1 MTTAPPRPAG
11 PAGAPLPTPYATP
24 EALVHDAPQDHRQ
37 DLVLDPVQQA
47 IDDIAA
53 GRPVV
58 VVDDEN
64 RENEGDL
71 IVAAEKITP
80 EIVAFMMS
88 ECRGLICA
96 PMEGAELERLALP
109 QMVEHNTES
118 MRTAFTVSVDAGPAH
133 GVTTGISAS
142 DRAVTL
148 RLLAS
153 GESTA
158 GDFVRP
164 GHIFP
169 LRARAGGVLARNG
182 HTEAA
187 VDLARL
193 AGLRPAGAIVE
204 IADADGVMLRLPE
217 LIPFARK
224 HGLTIISIED
234 LVAHRLATET
244 QTAPVS
250 PAPDPTVVR
259 EAEVHLPTSLGEF
272 TAYGYRATA
281 DGVEHV
287 ALVHGEIGDG
297 EDVLVRV
304 HSECL
309 TGDIFHSQRCDCGPQ
324 LDASMRR
331 VTEAGRGVVVYLRGH
346 EGRGIGLL
354 SKLRAY
360 ELQERGADTLDAN
373 LELGLPADARDYAAG
388 ARILADLGVRSLRL
402 MTNNPD
408 KITALVRHGLTVSA
422 REAMPVMAGEHNLRY
437 LRTKRDRMGHDL
449 PWLDGAAA
457 PTCGNQ

>member
-1 MTTAPPRPAG
+1 MTSAPI
-11 PAGAPLPTPYATP
+11 LYSTDY
-24 EALVHDAPQDHRQ
+24 PQDTAYSE
-37 DLVLDPVQQA
+37 DAAEFALDPVEQA
-47 IDDIAA
+47 IADIAA

-71 IVAAEKITP
+71 VIAAEKATP

-88 ECRGLICA
+88 ECRGMICA
-96 PMEGAELERLALP
+96 PMEGDELDRLELP
-109 QMVEHNTES
+109 QMVQQNTES
-118 MRTAFTVSVDAGPAH
+118 MRTAFTITVDAAPEH

-142 DRAVTL
+142 DRATTL
-148 RLLAS
+148 QLLAS
-153 GESTA
+153 GTA
-158 GDFVRP
+158 QPTDFVRP

-169 LRARAGGVLARNG
+169 LRARSGGVLVRDG

-204 IADADGVMLRLPE
+204 IAGEDGRMLRLPE

-234 LVAHRLATET
+234 LIAYRRSTE
-244 QTAPVS
+244 
-250 PAPDPTVVR
+250 PTVKR
-259 EAEVHLPTSLGEF
+259 EARTQLPTTFGDF
-272 TAYGYRATA
+272 TAYGYRSTV

-297 EDVLVRV
+297 EDIVVRV

-309 TGDIFHSQRCDCGPQ
+309 TGDVFHSLRCDCGPQ
-324 LDASMRR
+324 LETAMRHIA
-331 VTEAGRGVVVYLRGH
+331 TEGRGVVVYLRGH

-360 ELQERGADTLDAN
+360 ELQELGRDTLDAN
-373 LELGLPADARDYAAG
+373 LELGLPADARDYGAG
-388 ARILADLGVRSLRL
+388 AQILKDLGVRSLRL
-402 MTNNPD
+402 MTNNPEKTD
-408 KITALVRHGLTVSA
+408 ALVHHGLTVTD
-422 REAMPVMAGEHNLRY
+422 RLPMPIRAGEHNLRY

-449 PWLDGAAA
+449 PWLDTTTAS
-457 PTCGNQ
+457 TCGNQ

>member
-1 MTTAPPRPAG
+1 MSHPISALPPWD
-11 PAGAPLPTPYATP
+11 AT
-24 EALVHDAPQDHRQ
+24 
-37 DLVLDPVQQA
+37 DLSLDPVEQA
-47 IDDIAA
+47 IRDIAA

-58 VVDDEN
+58 VVDDED

-71 IVAAEKITP
+71 VIAAEMATP
-80 EIVAFMMS
+80 EVVAFMMS

-96 PMEGAELERLALP
+96 PMESDELERLQLP

-118 MRTAFTVSVDAGPAH
+118 MRTAFTVSVDAAPAH
-133 GVTTGISAS
+133 GVTTGISAA
-142 DRAVTL
+142 DRATTL
-148 RLLAS
+148 RMLAS
-153 GESTA
+153 GAHEPS
-158 GDFVRP
+158 DFVRP

-169 LRARAGGVLARNG
+169 LRAKAGGVLVRNG

-204 IADADGVMLRLPE
+204 IAGEDGVMLRLPE
-217 LIPFARK
+217 LVPFARK

-234 LVAHRLATET
+234 LIAYRRSSE
-244 QTAPVS
+244 
-250 PAPDPTVVR
+250 PTVRR
-259 EAEVHLPTSLGEF
+259 EAEVQLPTAHGEF
-272 TAYGYRATA
+272 TAYGYRSTV

-309 TGDIFHSQRCDCGPQ
+309 TGDIFHSLRCDCGPQ
-324 LDASMRR
+324 LQASMDRI
-331 VTEAGRGVVVYLRGH
+331 TEAGRGVVVYLRGH

-360 ELQERGADTLDAN
+360 ELQERGRDTLDAN

-388 ARILADLGVRSLRL
+388 AQILGDLGVRSLRL

-408 KITALVRHGLTVSA
+408 KIDALTRHGLTVEG
-422 REAMPVMAGEHNLRY
+422 REPMPVQAGEHNLRY

-449 PWLDGAAA
+449 PWLDAGTAS
-457 PTCGNQ
+457 TCGNQ

>member
-1 MTTAPPRPAG
+1 MTTHPSPVTTAPEA
-11 PAGAPLPTPYATP
+11 PAGAPELAAWLSAGA
-24 EALVHDAPQDHRQ
+24 E
-37 DLVLDPVQQA
+37 DLRLDPVEQA
-47 IDDIAA
+47 IADIAA

-58 VVDDEN
+58 VVDDED

-71 IVAAEKITP
+71 VVAAEKATP

-96 PMEGAELERLALP
+96 PMEAEELERLRLP

-118 MRTAFTVSVDAGPAH
+118 MSTAFTVSVDASRAH
-133 GVTTGISAS
+133 GVTTGISAA
-142 DRAVTL
+142 DRSTTL
-148 RLLAS
+148 RLLAEGGS
-153 GESTA
+153 EPA
-158 GDFVRP
+158 DFVRP
-164 GHIFP
+164 GHVFP
-169 LRARAGGVLARNG
+169 LRARPGGVLARNG

-204 IADADGVMLRLPE
+204 IAGEDGTMLRLPE
-217 LIPFARK
+217 LVPFARK

-234 LVAHRLATET
+234 LIAYRRGSE
-244 QTAPVS
+244 
-250 PAPDPTVVR
+250 PAVRR
-259 EAEVHLPTSLGEF
+259 EAEVKLPTAFGEF
-272 TAYGYRATA
+272 TAYGYRSTV

-297 EDVLVRV
+297 EDLLVRV

-309 TGDIFHSQRCDCGPQ
+309 TGDIFQSQRCDCGPQ
-324 LDASMRR
+324 LQASMERIAA
-331 VTEAGRGVVVYLRGH
+331 EGRGAVVYLRGH

-360 ELQERGADTLDAN
+360 ELQERGHDTLDAN

-388 ARILADLGVRSLRL
+388 ARILTDLGVRSLRL
-402 MTNNPD
+402 MTNNPE
-408 KITALVRHGLTVSA
+408 KSAALVRGGLEVTG
-422 REAMPVMAGEHNLRY
+422 REPMPGPVGEHNLRY

-449 PWLDGAAA
+449 PWLETAPAAA
-457 PTCGNQ
+457 CGNQ

>member
-1 MTTAPPRPAG
+1 MSATT
-11 PAGAPLPTPYATP
+11 PTWYSTDNR
-24 EALVHDAPQDHRQ
+24 E
-37 DLVLDPVQQA
+37 DLSLDPVEQA
-47 IDDIAA
+47 IRDIAA

-58 VVDDEN
+58 VVDDED

-71 IVAAEKITP
+71 VIAAEKATP

-96 PMEGAELERLALP
+96 PMEGEALDRLQLP
-109 QMVEHNTES
+109 QMVDHNTES
-118 MRTAFTVSVDAGPAH
+118 MKTAFTVSVDASAAH
-133 GVTTGISAS
+133 GVSTGISAA
-142 DRAVTL
+142 DRATTL
-148 RLLAS
+148 RLLADGRS
-153 GESTA
+153 EA

-169 LRARAGGVLARNG
+169 LRAKPGGVLVRNG

-193 AGLRPAGAIVE
+193 AGLAPAGAIVE
-204 IADADGVMLRLPE
+204 IAGEDGVMLRLPE

-234 LVAHRLATET
+234 LIAYRRSSE
-244 QTAPVS
+244 
-250 PAPDPTVVR
+250 PTVRR
-259 EAEVHLPTSLGEF
+259 EAEVHLPTSFGEF
-272 TAYGYRATA
+272 TAYGYRSTV

-309 TGDIFHSQRCDCGPQ
+309 TGDIFHSLRCDCGPQ
-324 LDASMRR
+324 LQASMERI
-331 VTEAGRGVVVYLRGH
+331 TEAGRGVVVYLRGH

-360 ELQERGADTLDAN
+360 ELQEQGRDTLDAN

-388 ARILADLGVRSLRL
+388 AQILENLGVRSVRL
-402 MTNNPD
+402 MTNNPE
-408 KITALVRHGLTVSA
+408 KTTALVRHGLKVSG
-422 REAMPVMAGEHNLRY
+422 REPMPVQAGEHNLRY

-449 PWLDGAAA
+449 PWLDATASA
-457 PTCGNQ
+457 CGNQ

>member
-1 MTTAPPRPAG
+1 MTAQPAW
-11 PAGAPLPTPYATP
+11 LHR
-24 EALVHDAPQDHRQ
+24 EHDAPVE
-37 DLVLDPVQQA
+37 DLSLDPVEQA
-47 IDDIAA
+47 IRDIAA

-58 VVDDEN
+58 VVDDED

-71 IVAAEKITP
+71 VIAAEKATP

-96 PMEGAELERLALP
+96 PMENDELERLELP

-118 MRTAFTVSVDAGPAH
+118 MKTAFTVSVDASAAH
-133 GVTTGISAS
+133 GVSTGISAA
-142 DRAVTL
+142 DRAATL
-148 RLLAS
+148 RLLA
-153 GESTA
+153 GGTA
-158 GDFVRP
+158 GPGDFVRP

-169 LRARAGGVLARNG
+169 LRARTGGVLVRNG

-204 IADADGVMLRLPE
+204 IAGEDGVMLRLPQ
-217 LIPFARK
+217 LVPFARK

-234 LVAHRLATET
+234 LIAYRRTSE
-244 QTAPVS
+244 
-250 PAPDPTVVR
+250 PTVRR
-259 EAEVHLPTSLGEF
+259 EAEVRLPTSFGAF
-272 TAYGYRATA
+272 TAYGYRSTV

-287 ALVHGEIGDG
+287 ALVHGDIGDG
-297 EDVLVRV
+297 DDVLVRV

-309 TGDIFHSQRCDCGPQ
+309 TGDIFQSQRCDCGPQ
-324 LDASMRR
+324 LHASMRR
-331 VTEAGRGVVVYLRGH
+331 ITEEGRGVVVYLRGH

-388 ARILADLGVRSLRL
+388 AQILKDLGVRSLRL
-402 MTNNPD
+402 MTNNPE
-408 KITALVRHGLTVSA
+408 KTAAILRHGLVVTG
-422 REAMPVMAGEHNLRY
+422 REPMPVQAGEHNLRY

-449 PWLDGAAA
+449 PWLDAATVS
-457 PTCGNQ
+457 TCGNQ

>member
-1 MTTAPPRPAG
+1 MSA
-11 PAGAPLPTPYATP
+11 LPTWYPTDNDDTEGFA
-24 EALVHDAPQDHRQ
+24 
-37 DLVLDPVQQA
+37 LDPVEQA
-47 IDDIAA
+47 IRDIAA

-58 VVDDEN
+58 VVDDED

-71 IVAAEKITP
+71 VIAAEKATP

-96 PMEGAELERLALP
+96 PMESDELERLQLP
-109 QMVEHNTES
+109 QMVDHNTES
-118 MRTAFTVSVDAGPAH
+118 MSTAFTVSVDAAPVY
-133 GVTTGISAS
+133 GVTTGISAA
-142 DRAVTL
+142 DRATTL
-148 RLLAS
+148 QLLAS
-153 GESTA
+153 GTA
-158 GDFVRP
+158 APTDFVRP
-164 GHIFP
+164 GHVFP
-169 LRARAGGVLARNG
+169 LRAKPGGVLVRNG

-204 IADADGVMLRLPE
+204 IAGEDGVMLRLPE

-234 LVAHRLATET
+234 LIAYRRSSE
-244 QTAPVS
+244 
-250 PAPDPTVVR
+250 PTVRR
-259 EAEVHLPTSLGEF
+259 EAEVSLPTAHGAF
-272 TAYGYRATA
+272 TAYGYRSTV

-287 ALVHGEIGDG
+287 ALVHGDIGDG

-309 TGDIFHSQRCDCGPQ
+309 TGDIFHSLRCDCGPQ
-324 LDASMRR
+324 LQASMERI
-331 VTEAGRGVVVYLRGH
+331 TEAGRGVVVYLRGH

-360 ELQERGADTLDAN
+360 ELQERGRDTLDAN

-388 ARILADLGVRSLRL
+388 AQILVDLGVRSLRL

-408 KITALVRHGLTVSA
+408 KISALVRHGLKVEG
-422 REAMPVMAGEHNLRY
+422 REAMPVQAGEHNLRY

-449 PWLDGAAA
+449 PWLDAATA
-457 PTCGNQ
+457 STCGNQ

>member
-1 MTTAPPRPAG
+1 MSAAL
-11 PAGAPLPTPYATP
+11 PLWDAT
-24 EALVHDAPQDHRQ
+24 
-37 DLVLDPVQQA
+37 DLALDPVEQA
-47 IDDIAA
+47 IRDIAA

-58 VVDDEN
+58 VVDDED

-71 IVAAEKITP
+71 VIAAEKATP

-96 PMEGAELERLALP
+96 PMEDEELERLQLP

-118 MRTAFTVSVDAGPAH
+118 MRTAFTVSVDASPAH
-133 GVTTGISAS
+133 GVTTGISAA
-142 DRAVTL
+142 DRATTL
-148 RLLAS
+148 RMLAS
-153 GESTA
+153 GSHEPS
-158 GDFVRP
+158 DFVRP
-164 GHIFP
+164 GHVFP
-169 LRARAGGVLARNG
+169 LRAKAGGVLARNG

-204 IADADGVMLRLPE
+204 IAGEDGVMLRLPE
-217 LIPFARK
+217 LVPFARK

-234 LVAHRLATET
+234 LIAYRRSAE
-244 QTAPVS
+244 
-250 PAPDPTVVR
+250 PTVRR
-259 EAEVHLPTSLGEF
+259 EAEVRLPTAHGDF
-272 TAYGYRATA
+272 TAYGYRSTV

-297 EDVLVRV
+297 EDLLVRV

-309 TGDIFHSQRCDCGPQ
+309 TGDIFHSLRCDCGPQ
-324 LDASMRR
+324 LQASMDRIQ
-331 VTEAGRGVVVYLRGH
+331 EAGRGVVVYLRGH

-360 ELQERGADTLDAN
+360 ELQEQGRDTLDAN

-388 ARILADLGVRSLRL
+388 AQILVDLGVRGLRL

-408 KITALVRHGLTVSA
+408 KIEALTRYGLRVEG
-422 REAMPVMAGEHNLRY
+422 REPMPVQAGEHNLRY

-449 PWLDGAAA
+449 PWLDGSPAS
-457 PTCGNQ
+457 TCGNQ